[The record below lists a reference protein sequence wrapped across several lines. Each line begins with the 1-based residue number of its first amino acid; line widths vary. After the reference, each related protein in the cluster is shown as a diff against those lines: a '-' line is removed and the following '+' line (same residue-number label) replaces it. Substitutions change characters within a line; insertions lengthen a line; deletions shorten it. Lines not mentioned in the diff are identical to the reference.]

1 MKMCGMSDL
10 AEIVLKCLTLA
21 GLVLMMFSITQTNA
35 NYLQNPDSDSHAQQ
49 SFQGLVQVV
58 SFV

>member
-1 MKMCGMSDL
+1 MSDL

-21 GLVLMMFSITQTNA
+21 RLVLMMFPITQIKA
-35 NYLQNPDSDSHAQQ
+35 NYLHNPNSESHAQQ

-58 SFV
+58 VFI